1 MVTAC
6 QAYYWLQPPPRL
18 HGSGGEGGDSHD
30 ANDSGGAVRRRALL
44 TPSQAHTSTG
54 VREQPGC
61 AQDRFPR
68 RRVRSASS
76 SASRSVL
83 LRHAQ
88 HQPPAATVAA
98 GVTWCPSGDLG
109 GRGCGGTARARPR
122 GGGIVSIRFDV
133 VFVCLHSALTGGDAR
148 EFRSCRASSAA
159 LRCS

>member
-54 VREQPGC
+54 VREHPGC
-61 AQDRFPR
+61 AQNRFPR

-76 SASRSVL
+76 TASRSVGRSRSSSSAT
-83 LRHAQ
+83 RHI
-88 HQPPAATVAA
+88 
-98 GVTWCPSGDLG
+98 LG
-109 GRGCGGTARARPR
+109 G
-122 GGGIVSIRFDV
+122 
-133 VFVCLHSALTGGDAR
+133 TGGVLAGPL
-148 EFRSCRASSAA
+148 F
-159 LRCS
+159 